1 MEITEVREISTY
13 APAPTPF
20 VTSAQRFGDTAETET
35 APGTG
40 MPPEDLFSFATPE
53 GWSVAPA
60 ASGPMAGMRLVDMR
74 FGPNGEGECFLSMM
88 PGAAGGFEANLNRW
102 RGQMGLPAYTAEEL
116 AALPKREMFGQ
127 EATYV
132 DFEGTFTNV
141 GAAAPLEGYRMI
153 GLIQQTPKFTL
164 FVKMTGPKALVE
176 ANQEAFM
183 EFAQSIG
190 LKR

>member
-1 MEITEVREISTY
+1 
-13 APAPTPF
+13 
-20 VTSAQRFGDTAETET
+20 
-35 APGTG
+35 
-40 MPPEDLFSFATPE
+40 
-53 GWSVAPA
+53 
-60 ASGPMAGMRLVDMR
+60 MAGMRLVDMR

-88 PGAAGGFEANLNRW
+88 PGPAGGVEANLNRW
-102 RGQMGLPAYTAEEL
+102 RGQMGLPPYTAEEL

-132 DFEGTFTNV
+132 DFEGNFSNV
-141 GAAAPLEGYRMI
+141 GATAPLEGYRMI
-153 GLIQQTPKFTL
+153 GLIQQTPRFTL

-176 ANQEAFM
+176 ANQAAFM